1 MAMILGYVD
10 TDDRV
15 YDLGFATLRMR
26 IRIEPAEAGG
36 SQVVF
41 SQAGGEGAVA
51 YRVAAEEDVTLAV
64 GMDHGGDLVPLL
76 RPVEGRLVRHEK
88 GVLFIAS
95 PSSRDEG
102 EPSFFL
108 VKVRAMPSAVKFFFE
123 DRGGTELVS
132 IPVDE
137 VLRMETVADRVR
149 VSVSAA
155 NIALPKEKLSYAVD
169 VAPASKAADLLHG
182 HP

>member
-1 MAMILGYVD
+1 MILGYVD

-95 PSSRDEG
+95 PSSRDAG
-102 EPSFFL
+102 EPPFFL

-123 DRGGTELVS
+123 DRGGAELVS
-132 IPVDE
+132 IPVRASGRRGRGGRGSPPPARGGGRRALASPCVAGLFFFPPPRPGAKFPE
-137 VLRMETVADRVR
+137 V
-149 VSVSAA
+149 
-155 NIALPKEKLSYAVD
+155 
-169 VAPASKAADLLHG
+169 
-182 HP
+182 

>member
-1 MAMILGYVD
+1 MILGYVD

-26 IRIEPAEAGG
+26 IRIESADAGG
-36 SQVVF
+36 RQVVF
-41 SQAGGEGAVA
+41 SKAGGEGAVA
-51 YRVAAEEDVTLAV
+51 SRVTGEAGVTLSV
-64 GMDHGGDLVPLL
+64 GMDHGGDLLSLL
-76 RPVEGRLVRHEK
+76 RPVEGRLLRHEK

-95 PSSRDEG
+95 PPSRDEG

-132 IPVDE
+132 IPADE
-137 VLRMETVADRVR
+137 VLRVETVADRAR
-149 VSVSAA
+149 MSVSAA
-155 NIALPKEKLSYAVD
+155 NIALPEEKLSYAI
-169 VAPASKAADLLHG
+169 DLVPGFKVEALLRG
-182 HP
+182 LP